1 MSDGRTGVGD
11 DSLRAVFYLHWIL
24 LVRPVMMLL
33 FAAAGMAIAWIVGAM
48 LLGPGGTAGLLLPA
62 SLATAGLLVIL
73 SGPALQATVR
83 RETTTVEV
91 FDDHIVLTTGLFQKL
106 QRSVRAS
113 EIVGVDLFQDFSQRL
128 LGCGNL
134 RIDTR
139 GVDSIV
145 VADLEQAETAKRI
158 CQQAV
163 ADARPDRYAGR

>member
-1 MSDGRTGVGD
+1 MSDGESGVGAD
-11 DSLRAVFYLHWIL
+11 GRRAVFYLHWIV
-24 LVRPVMMLL
+24 LVRPMTTLL
-33 FAAAGMAIAWIVGAM
+33 FAGAGMAIAWVIGVM

-73 SGPALQATVR
+73 SGPALQAAVR
-83 RETTTVEV
+83 RETTTIEV

-145 VADLEQAETAKRI
+145 VADLEFVEAAKSI

-163 ADARPDRYAGR
+163 ADARLDRYAGR